1 MILPTFCIQRFFIL
15 APSPPRNVK
24 AAAVRYTTADITF
37 DPPVQI
43 NGELLQYTGE
53 VCNKQ
58 DCVNSS
64 TRETRMFFSELAMD
78 TKYQVRVF
86 AETKQN
92 AEGNGGALGELS
104 EVISFTTWP
113 GSKSSSSFHKAG

>member
-1 MILPTFCIQRFFIL
+1 M
-15 APSPPRNVK
+15 
-24 AAAVRYTTADITF
+24 
-37 DPPVQI
+37 

-64 TRETRMFFSELAMD
+64 TRETRMSFRDLAMD
-78 TKYQVRVF
+78 TKYLVRVF

-92 AEGNGGALGELS
+92 ADGNGGTVGESS

-113 GSKSSSSFHKAG
+113 GSKSSSSFHEAG

>member
-1 MILPTFCIQRFFIL
+1 MIFQTCYIELLFIL
-15 APSPPRNVK
+15 APSAPSNVK
-24 AAAVRYTTADITF
+24 AAAVRYTTAEITF
-37 DPPVQI
+37 DPPAQM

-58 DCVNSS
+58 DCVNTS
-64 TRETRMFFSELAMD
+64 TRETRMFFSDLAMD

-92 AEGNGGALGELS
+92 ANGNGGAVGELS

-113 GSKSSSSFHKAG
+113 GSKSISSSHSS